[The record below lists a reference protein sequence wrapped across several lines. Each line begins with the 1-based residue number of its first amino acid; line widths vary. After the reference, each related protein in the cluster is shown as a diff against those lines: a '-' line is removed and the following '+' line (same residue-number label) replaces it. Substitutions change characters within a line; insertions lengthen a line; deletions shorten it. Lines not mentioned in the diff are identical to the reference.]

1 MKFFNAKFIEA
12 VFVLSGMII
21 GVGMFVIP
29 YAFAAVGF
37 WFGVLELLILT
48 GVILLFHLLYGEVV
62 LATSEFHR
70 LPGYAQ
76 IYLGRRAVFLARFSA
91 LFGITGVLLAYI
103 LLGSKFLQTVFLH
116 FGVGGN
122 NLFWASAIT
131 LAMALITFLP
141 LRKEAAINGIL
152 TVVLIGFTI
161 FLSIFLLFFHFDA
174 SRLAGFAPSNSF
186 IPYGVLL
193 FALSGGAVIPD
204 LVMVLGKERSSVR
217 RAIGIGT
224 IIPAAL
230 YFLFALAVVGTF
242 GIGVSEETISSLGA
256 LDGGYLMFFGSLIGF
271 LAVFTSFIVLGKS
284 FQILLNLDFKFPRV
298 LAWIIAVFLPFL
310 LYLAG
315 LQNFIAIIGAVGAIA
330 VGIDSALTI
339 AIYHKIKQNKG
350 SVFSTFSYVWKF
362 GIGAMVVVG
371 VIYETVHTWLK

>member
-1 MKFFNAKFIEA
+1 
-12 VFVLSGMII
+12 
-21 GVGMFVIP
+21 MFAIP
-29 YAFAAVGF
+29 YSFAAVGF
-37 WFGVLELLILT
+37 WFGVLELVILT
-48 GVILLFHLLYGEVV
+48 GVILLFQLLYGEVV
-62 LATSEFHR
+62 LATPEFHR

-76 IYLGRRAVFLARFSA
+76 IYLGRYAVFLARFSA

-103 LLGSKFLQTVFLH
+103 LLGSKFMQTIFLQ
-116 FGVGGN
+116 FGVGGGS
-122 NLFWASAIT
+122 LFWASVIT
-131 LAMALITFLP
+131 LATALITFLP

-152 TVVLIGFTI
+152 TAVLIVFTI
-161 FLSIFLLFFHFDA
+161 LLSVFLLFFHFDA
-174 SRLAGFAPSNSF
+174 SRLGGLNPFNAF

-217 RAIGIGT
+217 RAIIVGT
-224 IIPAAL
+224 LIPAAL

-256 LDGGYLMFFGSLIGF
+256 LDGGYLIFFGSLIGF
-271 LAVFTSFIVLGKS
+271 LAAFTSFIVLGKS

-298 LAWIIAVFLPFL
+298 LAWIIAVFFPFA

-315 LQNFIAIIGAVGAIA
+315 MHDFIVIIGAVGAIA

-339 AIYHKIKQNKG
+339 AMYHKIKQNTG

-362 GIGAMVVVG
+362 GICAMIVVG
-371 VIYETVHTWLK
+371 VFYELSKTLW